1 VGGRQPAL
9 DLLGED
15 GRVSRLHALLA
26 TLAAALL
33 LAGCTGGGTGDGSA
47 GASGSPGSSTGAAGR
62 GSPTGPAE
70 ATPPPAPRAKACYRY
85 AFRDLGRTSN
95 DDDPV
100 PCTGRH
106 DAQTVHVG
114 RLDLVVD
121 GHRLS
126 VDADRV
132 RAQMARAC
140 PRAMAQHVGGTRED
154 RALSRFAVV
163 WFAPTPEQV
172 ERGAD
177 WFRCD
182 LVAIAAQDQLQPL
195 PARPRVAGVLDR
207 AAGPAT
213 YGLCGTAEPGT
224 RGFERVICDRRHS
237 WRAIATIPLAGG
249 KRYPGTA
256 RVRTAGDETCR
267 DRVAGEADDP
277 LSFEYGWEWP
287 TREQW
292 GRGQRYGYCWAPD

>member
-1 VGGRQPAL
+1 M
-9 DLLGED
+9 
-15 GRVSRLHALLA
+15 SRLRALL
-26 TLAAALL
+26 TTTAAALL
-33 LAGCTGGGTGDGSA
+33 LVAGCTGGGGEGGDGSP
-47 GASGSPGSSTGAAGR
+47 GRSGSPDSSTGAATG
-62 GSPTGPAE
+62 GSPTAPAE
-70 ATPPPAPRAKACYRY
+70 ASPPPAPRAKACYRY
-85 AFRDLGRTSN
+85 AFGQLGRTSN
-95 DDDPV
+95 EDDPV

-106 DAQTVHVG
+106 NAQTVHVG

-121 GHRLS
+121 GERLP
-126 VDADRV
+126 VDAARV
-132 RAQMARAC
+132 RAQMARTC
-140 PRAMAQHVGGTRED
+140 PRAMSRYVGGTRED

-163 WFAPTPEQV
+163 WFAPTPEQAAQ
-172 ERGAD
+172 GAD

-182 LVAIAAQDQLQPL
+182 LVAIAAQDRLHPL

-224 RGFERVICDRRHS
+224 SGFERVICDRRHS
-237 WRAIATIPLAGG
+237 WRAVATIPLAGG

-256 RVRTAGDETCR
+256 RVRRAGDESCR
-267 DRVAGEADDP
+267 ERVAGQAEDP

-292 GRGQRYGYCWAPD
+292 DNGQRYGYCWAPD